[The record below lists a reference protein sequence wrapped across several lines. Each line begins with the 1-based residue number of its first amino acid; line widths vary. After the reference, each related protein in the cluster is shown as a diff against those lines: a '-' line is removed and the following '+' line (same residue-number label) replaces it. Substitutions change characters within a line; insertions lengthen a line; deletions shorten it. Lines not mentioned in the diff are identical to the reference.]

1 MFQDQSA
8 MHNLYGNQFSSYIY
22 TFIGISL
29 YVLFF
34 RSFNSDH
41 NKLSAGQ
48 CSPHVYIVRMTRDSP
63 SKNAEFSQLV
73 SAMGW
78 PQERRF
84 FINIY
89 QDIQLLKNPNIFL
102 RRNNNKNICR
112 KTFKNTFK
120 KRNRPAILST
130 SKIRAP

>member
-1 MFQDQSA
+1 MFRDQSA

-22 TFIGISL
+22 TYIGISL
-29 YVLFF
+29 YILFF
-34 RSFNSDH
+34 RFLNSDH

-48 CSPHVYIVRMTRDSP
+48 CSPHVYIVRMTRDSS

-73 SAMGW
+73 SAMGC

-102 RRNNNKNICR
+102 RHNNNKNICR